1 MPAAEDTDLFDGD
14 FLSRLERVRLQ
25 LKRILAGSRR
35 AERRSR
41 RTGASLEFADY
52 RNYVSGDDPRR
63 IDWSIYGRIERLMMK
78 LTEEE
83 EDLDVAILVDCSAS
97 MRWRP
102 AGAQG
107 SAKLDLA
114 RQLAAALAYLSLH
127 NLDRV
132 GLWYFDSTLQKES
145 GYQRGRA
152 AFHDVLRF
160 LRAVPA
166 ESAATN
172 LAASLGR
179 FGRSQRRRGLAL
191 VLSDCLD
198 PAGFEN
204 GLAAVTGRHFALH
217 LLQVMDPAECDPAAG
232 GDLLLRDCE
241 GAGELA
247 VTAGPGLL
255 NRYREEVKAFRE
267 NIKSWCAKR
276 NAGYSFILSDASFDD
291 VVLRMFRRDGLVR

>member
-1 MPAAEDTDLFDGD
+1 MPPAEDTDLFDAD
-14 FLSRLERVRLQ
+14 FLARLERVRLQ
-25 LKRILAGSRR
+25 VRRIFAGSRR

-63 IDWSIYGRIERLMMK
+63 IDWNIYGRIERLMMK

-102 AGAQG
+102 APAQG
-107 SAKLDLA
+107 ASKLALA

-127 NLDRV
+127 NMDRV
-132 GLWYFDSTLQKES
+132 GLWYFDATLKGES

-152 AFHDVLRF
+152 AFHDALRF
-160 LRAVPA
+160 LRAVP
-166 ESAATN
+166 EQGGTTN

-179 FGRSQRRRGLAL
+179 FGRRQRRRGLAL

-198 PAGFEN
+198 PAGFAD

-217 LLQVMDPAECDPAAG
+217 LLHVMDPAECDPTAS

-247 VTAGPGLL
+247 VTAGPGML
-255 NRYREEVKAFRE
+255 NLYREEVRTFRE
-267 NIKSWCAKR
+267 SVKSWCAKR
-276 NAGYSFILSDASFDD
+276 GAGYSFILADTAFDE

>member
-1 MPAAEDTDLFDGD
+1 MPLAEDPDLFDAD
-14 FLSRLERVRLQ
+14 FLARLERVRLQ
-25 LKRILAGSRR
+25 VRRIFAGSRR

-41 RTGASLEFADY
+41 RTGSSLEFADY
-52 RNYVSGDDPRR
+52 RNYVPGDDPRR

-97 MRWRP
+97 MRWRSP
-102 AGAQG
+102 GAQG
-107 SAKLDLA
+107 STKLALA

-127 NLDRV
+127 NMDRV
-132 GLWYFDSTLQKES
+132 GLWYFDSTLQTES
-145 GYQRGRA
+145 GYQRGRP
-152 AFHDVLRF
+152 AFHDVLKF
-160 LRAVPA
+160 LRAVPE
-166 ESAATN
+166 ESGGTN

-198 PAGFEN
+198 PSGFEE

-217 LLQVMDPAECDPAAG
+217 LLHVMDPAECEPSTS

-241 GAGELA
+241 GVGELA

-255 NRYREEVKAFRE
+255 DLYREEVKTFRE
-267 NIKSWCAKR
+267 KIKSWCAKR
-276 NAGYSFILSDASFDD
+276 NAGYSFILADTAFDD